1 MNAFVEEGLFEMDED
16 ILIRNASVAAQKEP
30 IPSVCNKLK
39 RIYHNHKY
47 SKAPMNKPLLEPKE
61 RIVGF

>member
-1 MNAFVEEGLFEMDED
+1 MDED
-16 ILIRNASVAAQKEP
+16 ILIRNASVVAQKEP

-47 SKAPMNKPLLEPKE
+47 SKAPMNKPPLEPKK